1 MDINLNILEFN
12 QSTDKNLKLEEY
24 SIIIDDQELNLNKL
38 IKSKKKIQLKNIK
51 REILLRLLDKGNLI
65 AFGSIEKQKI
75 FEASKSK
82 QKITSF
88 WIELHPINKVKNIQK
103 KLILKICIS
112 FPKNNKCC
120 YSFIDT
126 NSNKSDL
133 FTFSKMNL
141 SQESINSDIKKNLN
155 NKSEITEQSNIQR
168 KILDENYN
176 FNNFKLK
183 TYKRNNSRKMLSIN
197 ESKKLFS
204 DNKGN
209 NKIRMEKQNRFNKQ
223 RTFDS
228 SFGLNLSTSNVYN
241 EKSVIK
247 NNIKK
252 NSSIN
257 SIQKPLK
264 SKIPISY
271 HTSVKYLDNKKNV
284 EKQLLIKIK
293 NYEIEKNIKSKRDI
307 LKKTNKI
314 NKTKVIPINKNI
326 KNSNKKNGLI
336 KNNMLNNT
344 YITEYSKKESSNALL
359 SLTQSEKEILLSE
372 NDCLLTSPMSNNF
385 NKYKMIS
392 SKTNNNTF
400 DTENTSKKIKLE
412 LINDIDKDLLNN
424 NYKMKTNKNKNI
436 DLNQYIS
443 TVVKNKKTDFSELN
457 NKERKTIR
465 KKNLIKIVNDFNRK
479 ENTYI
484 KSNYNNSLTLR
495 DISLHNIDLNGK
507 KCKNI
512 RLNSLNFDDYY
523 NNDDIKITCLTEK
536 NRNSNFDVKELI
548 KTEKEEDENNILNIL
563 LLNDDKKQRNKLMEL
578 DNKFLDIKND
588 FELLY
593 NKKFISSINNDL
605 INFELNLCVEKTMT
619 LFSYY
624 NKSVSLFHENK
635 CVLIKFIKNLKL
647 KIKDTLKK
655 RHKLKYKEELTFF
668 EINNDNKNRKYILN
682 IKNDKLIQGKIFGD
696 LFEKEYNSK
705 KNFKILFKKIIQKQI
720 DNANKKKDIYRL
732 VKLKNLIKQK
742 NKNNYFSEFII
753 SSSNQSK
760 EINHN
765 LPKNINKKKIIK
777 KNKTERAFNSKHV
790 ITKKK

>member
-1 MDINLNILEFN
+1 MEINLNILEFN

-209 NKIRMEKQNRFNKQ
+209 IKIRMEKQNRFNKQ
-223 RTFDS
+223 KTFDS
-228 SFGLNLSTSNVYN
+228 NFDLNLSTSNVYN

-271 HTSVKYLDNKKNV
+271 HTSVKYLDNKKNI
-284 EKQLLIKIK
+284 EKQILIKKK

-385 NKYKMIS
+385 NKYKIIS

-495 DISLHNIDLNGK
+495 DISLQNIDLNGK

-619 LFSYY
+619 LFSIY

-668 EINNDNKNRKYILN
+668 GINNDNKNGKYILN
-682 IKNDKLIQGKIFGD
+682 IKNDKLIQSKIFGD

-705 KNFKILFKKIIQKQI
+705 KNFKILFKKIIRKQI